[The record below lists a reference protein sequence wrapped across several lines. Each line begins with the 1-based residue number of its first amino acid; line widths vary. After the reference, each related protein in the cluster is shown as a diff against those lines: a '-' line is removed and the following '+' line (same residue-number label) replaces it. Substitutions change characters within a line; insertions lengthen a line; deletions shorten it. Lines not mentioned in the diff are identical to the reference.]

1 MNATLMKRLFR
12 VIQSGTS
19 ADVDMLCRRVIDEE
33 KKQGHGRVAKEL
45 EQILTAK
52 QPPKSTP
59 HTGTLQR
66 LPTSRRESA
75 PLMQEIPV
83 RSEERRV
90 GKECSSR
97 WSRYP

>member
-19 ADVDMLCRRVIDEE
+19 ADVDVLCRRIVDEE

-52 QPPKSTP
+52 
-59 HTGTLQR
+59 L
-66 LPTSRRESA
+66 
-75 PLMQEIPV
+75 
-83 RSEERRV
+83 
-90 GKECSSR
+90 
-97 WSRYP
+97 